1 MIRRR
6 DLLLTAAAASVAP
19 MGARSQEVW
28 PRKPLTVVVPFG
40 AGGSADLVAR
50 IFGQKFQDKYGVPV
64 VIENR
69 GGAGG
74 SIAAGLVARAS
85 NDGHTL
91 LIGSVSTHAI
101 QPSLLSK
108 LPYDTEKDFAP
119 ISPVVEFPNLLIVG
133 NELPV
138 HNIPEL
144 ISYLKREDGKV
155 NYGSGGNGT
164 SSHLCMVLFMRAT
177 RTSMTHVPFRA
188 TPDEMNA
195 LIGGHIGLAFDG
207 MTTAWALA
215 KGGSVRALGVTT
227 AKRAANAPEI
237 PAIGETV
244 SGFEAV
250 GWQGFFAPAGTPQSV
265 LDMLADE
272 VRRIFSSPDVAAT
285 LLSIGGSARPM
296 RPEEF
301 AQFVRNER
309 GKWAEVIKGAGLQ
322 SQ

>member
-6 DLLLTAAAASVAP
+6 DVLLTAAAASLVPIASR
-19 MGARSQEVW
+19 GQEAW

-74 SIAAGLVARAS
+74 SIAAGLVARAP
-85 NDGHTL
+85 NDGYTL

-101 QPSLLSK
+101 QPSLYAK

-119 ISPVVEFPNLLIVG
+119 VSSVVEFPNLLIVR

-138 HNIPEL
+138 HNIAEL
-144 ISYLKREDGKV
+144 ISYLKSKDGKV

-164 SSHLCMVLFMRAT
+164 SSHLCMVVFMHAT
-177 RTSMTHVPFRA
+177 GTNMTHIPFRA

-195 LIGGHIGLAFDG
+195 LVGGHIELAFDG
-207 MTTAWALA
+207 MTTAWPLA

-227 AKRAANAPEI
+227 AKRAVNAPEV

-250 GWQGFFAPAGTPQSV
+250 GWQGFFAPAGTPQAV
-265 LDMLADE
+265 LDILADE
-272 VRRIFSSPDVAAT
+272 VKRIFSLPDVEAT
-285 LLSIGGSARPM
+285 LLTIGGHARAM
-296 RPEEF
+296 RPQEF
-301 AQFVRNER
+301 ASFVRGER
-309 GKWAEVIKGAGLQ
+309 SKWAEVIKGAGLQ
-322 SQ
+322 AE